1 MTYIVGWLRRLWL
14 RFTGRRELV
23 RVHLTFRD
31 GGGATVGPMERLG
44 AEAYMQLKLAPD
56 PTYQG
61 ARGLIREDRCMTMIE
76 PVPTPQ
82 PSPAQLRALGAY
94 LHALT
99 EGNGGKQ
106 AAADC
111 GIAYQT
117 FRNSIEEA
125 YRRLGVTNAIQA
137 AVQLGLLVP
146 SNA

>member
-1 MTYIVGWLRRLWL
+1 MTGYALPQP
-14 RFTGRRELV
+14 F
-23 RVHLTFRD
+23 
-31 GGGATVGPMERLG
+31 
-44 AEAYMQLKLAPD
+44 LA
-56 PTYQG
+56 
-61 ARGLIREDRCMTMIE
+61 
-76 PVPTPQ
+76 
-82 PSPAQLRALGAY
+82 PSPAQVRAFRAY
-94 LHALT
+94 LHALS

-146 SNA
+146 SNE